1 MSTLF
6 QISTSSALVEGV
18 YSGSFPSSV
27 LLEHGD
33 FGLGTFEDL
42 DGEMVILDG
51 DIYQVTDRV
60 RHRTDDFLIPFASIT
75 HFCAK
80 SPFEIEICAPDI
92 GLLQFSPRYGLRTV
106 HGPL

>member
-1 MSTLF
+1 MSTLY

-18 YSGSFPSSV
+18 YSGSVSSSV

-51 DIYQVTDRV
+51 EIYQITERV
-60 RHRTDDFLIPFASIT
+60 RHRTDDFLVPFAAIT
-75 HFCAK
+75 HFRAK
-80 SPFEIEICAPDI
+80 SSFEINNVASLKGIELAC
-92 GLLQFSPRYGLRTV
+92 GQRR
-106 HGPL
+106 